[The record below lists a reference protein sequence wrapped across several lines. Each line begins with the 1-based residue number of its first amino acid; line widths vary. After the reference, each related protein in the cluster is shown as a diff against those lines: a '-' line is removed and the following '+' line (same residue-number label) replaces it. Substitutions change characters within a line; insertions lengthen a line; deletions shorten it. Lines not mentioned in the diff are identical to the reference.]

1 MSAGPTKNASG
12 RAVTRAP
19 IHEQILAHLRRDI
32 IRNRWAPG
40 ERLPEPQL
48 CEEFNVSRTPLRDAL
63 KLLEAEGL
71 VELKPHVGAVVTRPG
86 QPDLEEKMQ
95 VLSSLEQLAAGLVAG
110 TRPPR
115 VVAELRKLHAAMK
128 DAAARKDAQLYY
140 RLNDDFH
147 RAIVVGSGNVTLSKI
162 HETLMWHVFRA
173 RHIANEYEALSTS
186 AAEHHEAIVDFI
198 AEGKTSKA
206 SDAMRSHLKDVSF
219 TISHSDPLHDAAG
232 EKVGSVLKPA
242 KNVAPVKLDGVKN
255 PTAKSAAV
263 KNPAGTK
270 LAATKPAGTKPAG
283 TKPARI
289 KPPAETTENKATRKK

>member
-1 MSAGPTKNASG
+1 MSAGPAKRVSG

-95 VLSSLEQLAAGLVAG
+95 VLSSLEQLAAGMVAAS
-110 TRPPR
+110 RPPR
-115 VVAELRKLHAAMK
+115 VVAELRKLHAAMT
-128 DAAARKDAQLYY
+128 DAAAREDAQLYY

-147 RAIVVGSGNVTLSKI
+147 RAIVVGSGNATLSKI

-186 AAEHHEAIVDFI
+186 AAEHHEAILDFI
-198 AEGKTSKA
+198 AEGKVTKA
-206 SDAMRSHLKDVSF
+206 SDAMRSHLKDVTF
-219 TISHSDPLHDAAG
+219 TISHSDPLQGEVGAKAQSAADARKNGSTSSG
-232 EKVGSVLKPA
+232 EAAKKPA
-242 KNVAPVKLDGVKN
+242 
-255 PTAKSAAV
+255 AKSATR
-263 KNPAGTK
+263 KT
-270 LAATKPAGTKPAG
+270 
-283 TKPARI
+283 
-289 KPPAETTENKATRKK
+289 TRKK